1 MRMMRFLR
9 TVLLLV
15 ASLSL
20 TAFSCSKKKTIGDP
34 YMLFEVHGTVYG
46 DHKVADESTPQEG
59 DSVLVTLPVKGIR
72 VTSGNSEAVYTGSDG
87 SFVIYGRSVPGSS
100 VSLVFTDEDRYA
112 NGGPY
117 QKQSKTV
124 ILRQRDAGDDLNY
137 RGYWFA
143 SEVEVKML
151 LKNESLNPD
160 PSLPTSSDT
169 C

>member
-1 MRMMRFLR
+1 MRFLR

-59 DSVLVTLPVKGIR
+59 DSVP
-72 VTSGNSEAVYTGSDG
+72 
-87 SFVIYGRSVPGSS
+87 
-100 VSLVFTDEDRYA
+100 LVFTDEDRYA

>member
-1 MRMMRFLR
+1 MRFLR

-87 SFVIYGRSVPGSS
+87 SFVIYGLFLAAVCLWYLLMRTGMPMEDHIRSRARWSCSGRGMPEMT
-100 VSLVFTDEDRYA
+100 LT
-112 NGGPY
+112 
-117 QKQSKTV
+117 T
-124 ILRQRDAGDDLNY
+124 GDIGLHP
-137 RGYWFA
+137 
-143 SEVEVKML
+143 K
-151 LKNESLNPD
+151 LK
-160 PSLPTSSDT
+160 
-169 C
+169 